1 MIRHIATILWPVAVL
16 WAIMAALFFVTSA
29 TWPEQASGYAFTL
42 VNAGAFFLLLAF
54 VIATRMHGWDWLT
67 ASLISLLVTT
77 GAFFLYRAS
86 LRLGIVWVTE
96 HHEAFRMAVT
106 VTLNLAMAWGYV
118 MLRITPDPEIE
129 QQRRRVAQRREGRAE
144 GRTAGH
150 AEGVAQEQD
159 DQRGRDEA
167 LVSEQTKGT

>member
-67 ASLISLLVTT
+67 ASLISLLVAT
-77 GAFFLYRAS
+77 GTFFLYRAS

-106 VTLNLAMAWGYV
+106 VTLNLALAWAYV
-118 MLRITPDPEIE
+118 MLRLTPDPEIE
-129 QQRRRVAQRREGRAE
+129 QQRRRAVQRKEDRAEGRAE
-144 GRTAGH
+144 GRITGH
-150 AEGVAQEQD
+150 AEGMAQEHA
-159 DQRGRDEA
+159 DQLEREDA
-167 LVSEQTKGT
+167 A